1 MHKCTLIVSVASLG
15 LLFSKCC
22 VSSVLRSLPCGQ
34 LIITCCALWDF
45 VPDTI
50 APYFL
55 SERTT
60 TLGLNRIVTDPKLFP
75 NLTLH
80 AHDLFVMNILRM
92 VLYKLFQKKTLSLF
106 NFFNRKKLILYDEST
121 KSLTTGEKGGLE
133 AIRGDEKSFQ

>member
-1 MHKCTLIVSVASLG
+1 MWPADHHILRTL
-15 LLFSKCC
+15 
-22 VSSVLRSLPCGQ
+22 R
-34 LIITCCALWDF
+34 F

-92 VLYKLFQKKTLSLF
+92 ILYKLFQKKLCPY
-106 NFFNRKKLILYDEST
+106 LIF
-121 KSLTTGEKGGLE
+121 LTE
-133 AIRGDEKSFQ
+133 RN

>member
-1 MHKCTLIVSVASLG
+1 M
-15 LLFSKCC
+15 
-22 VSSVLRSLPCGQ
+22 
-34 LIITCCALWDF
+34 
-45 VPDTI
+45 PDTI

-92 VLYKLFQKKTLSLF
+92 VLYKLFP
-106 NFFNRKKLILYDEST
+106 KKLCPYLIF
-121 KSLTTGEKGGLE
+121 LTE
-133 AIRGDEKSFQ
+133 RN

>member
-1 MHKCTLIVSVASLG
+1 MWPADHHTLRT
-15 LLFSKCC
+15 
-22 VSSVLRSLPCGQ
+22 LR
-34 LIITCCALWDF
+34 F

-80 AHDLFVMNILRM
+80 AHDLFVRNILRM

-106 NFFNRKKLILYDEST
+106 NF
-121 KSLTTGEKGGLE
+121 LTE
-133 AIRGDEKSFQ
+133 RN

>member
-1 MHKCTLIVSVASLG
+1 MWPADHHILRTL
-15 LLFSKCC
+15 
-22 VSSVLRSLPCGQ
+22 R
-34 LIITCCALWDF
+34 F

-80 AHDLFVMNILRM
+80 AHDLFVMNILRV
-92 VLYKLFQKKTLSLF
+92 VLYKLFQKKLCPY
-106 NFFNRKKLILYDEST
+106 LIF
-121 KSLTTGEKGGLE
+121 LTE
-133 AIRGDEKSFQ
+133 RN

>member
-1 MHKCTLIVSVASLG
+1 M
-15 LLFSKCC
+15 
-22 VSSVLRSLPCGQ
+22 
-34 LIITCCALWDF
+34 
-45 VPDTI
+45 PDTI
-50 APYFL
+50 VSYFL

-80 AHDLFVMNILRM
+80 AHDFFVMNILRM

-133 AIRGDEKSFQ
+133 ATRGDEKSFQ

>member
-1 MHKCTLIVSVASLG
+1 MWPADHHILRTL
-15 LLFSKCC
+15 
-22 VSSVLRSLPCGQ
+22 R
-34 LIITCCALWDF
+34 F

-55 SERTT
+55 FERTT

-80 AHDLFVMNILRM
+80 AHDLFVMNILRV
-92 VLYKLFQKKTLSLF
+92 VLYKLFQKKALSLF